1 MATIMSGFVAD
12 EKIALLFKKNQS
24 LPSTEDAYGVPT
36 DTGLE
41 PQRYAARPFIL
52 PSQIWGD
59 QVPPFPPADL
69 SADPDLLMDDMG
81 NRLEGSPIG
90 RASQQYPYMRRFY
103 RLPMQQVF
111 QGTTNYHS
119 WTVMYGNDVL
129 LQRSIPVGFD
139 PTYMYRLEYKVG
151 TRYFDIVYGASGGQW
166 YVDPDT
172 GILTFYDFPQVQN
185 KINSSSVPYISFY
198 RYEGRTGFPFNGAGV
213 DANGTGTTGIQGPV
227 VFNGGNKT
235 PTYDGDELAAVQVDD
250 RNPTY
255 MPMNSF
261 LQGFQM
267 GGDYDGS
274 WRIVVRGGAGRDEST
289 TLEIQNRRRGV
300 WRTQWRLNDH
310 DHLRTGPFG

>member
-1 MATIMSGFVAD
+1 MSGFIAD
-12 EKIALLFKKNQS
+12 EKIALLFKKNQG
-24 LPSTEDAYGVPT
+24 LPSTEDAFGVPT
-36 DTGLE
+36 DLGLE
-41 PQRYAARPFIL
+41 PVQYAARPFIL

-59 QVPPFPPADL
+59 QVPRQPPPDL
-69 SADPDLLMDDMG
+69 DGDPDMLTDDMG

-90 RASQQYPYMRRFY
+90 RASQHYPYMRRFY

-139 PTYMYRLEYKVG
+139 QAYMYRLEYKSG

-185 KINSSSVPYISFY
+185 KVSVTSPPYISFY
-198 RYEGRTGFPFNGAGV
+198 RYEGRTGFPFNGASV
-213 DANGTGTTGIQGPV
+213 DEQGTGTTGIQGPV
-227 VFNGGNKT
+227 IFNGGDKQ
-235 PTYDGDELAAVQVDD
+235 PHFDGDGLAAVKIDD

-255 MPMNSF
+255 MPMDSF
-261 LQGFQM
+261 LQGLQI

-274 WRIVVRGGAGRDEST
+274 WRIVVRGGGGRDDST
-289 TLEIQNRRRGV
+289 TFEVQNRRRGV
-300 WRTQWRLNDH
+300 WRSQWRLNDKEFFQN
-310 DHLRTGPFG
+310 RPFG